1 MRLIIIGGGPGGY
14 ETAVKAAE
22 RGLEVTLVSAGPLGG
37 TCLNEGCIP
46 TKALRRSADV
56 ADLVAESASFG
67 IDATPAGVDFEAVM
81 ARKEQV
87 VSELRNGI
95 EFLLKKA
102 KVTVLQG
109 RASFIDA
116 KTVRVELA
124 DGGVT
129 EVEADAIII
138 ATGSVSASLPIP
150 GADLCIDSAQLLSL
164 PERPARLCVIGAG
177 VIGLEFASIFRSFG
191 SEVTVLEYCKEIL
204 PRFDTDLSKRLK
216 LSLSR
221 KGISIETSAGVQRVD
236 ALPDGALKVT
246 YLKKEQEL
254 DVVADT
260 VLMAVGRRP
269 AVGSLN
275 FADIGIEAGPR
286 GVVVD
291 KDFQTSVPG
300 IYAVGDVIGGYML
313 AHVATF
319 QGLHALNHLTGVTD
333 TIDFEVVPAAVFTS
347 PEAATVGLSEDACKE
362 KGIAV
367 KCLKSN
373 FRANGK
379 ALTMGE
385 TDGFCKMVVSAE
397 DERILGCHL
406 FGPHAADLIHE
417 AAALI
422 ARRTTLAQF
431 RDLIH
436 AHPTLSEVLQA
447 AR

>member
-1 MRLIIIGGGPGGY
+1 MKLTIIGGGPGGY
-14 ETAVKAAE
+14 ETALKAAE
-22 RGLEVTLVSAGPLGG
+22 RGLEVTLISSGPLGG

-56 ADLVAESASFG
+56 ADLVAGAAGFGVEASAG
-67 IDATPAGVDFEAVM
+67 GVDLPRVM
-81 ARKEQV
+81 ARKEEIVGQ
-87 VSELRNGI
+87 LRGGI

-102 KVTVLQG
+102 KVNVLSG
-109 RASFIDA
+109 KASFVDA
-116 KTVRVELA
+116 RTVRVALQ
-124 DGGVT
+124 DGGEATVT
-129 EVEADAIII
+129 SDAIFV

-150 GADLCIDSAQLLSL
+150 GAEFAVDSTALLSADAI
-164 PERPARLCVIGAG
+164 PHRLCVIGAG

-216 LSLSR
+216 QSLSR
-221 KGISIETSAGVQRVD
+221 KGISIDTSASVQGIARE
-236 ALPDGALKVT
+236 ADGSFKVS
-246 YLKKEQEL
+246 YIKKDQPQEVL
-254 DVVADT
+254 ADK

-269 AVGSLN
+269 ALGSLN
-275 FADIGIEAGPR
+275 FEDIGIETGKR

-300 IYAVGDVIGGYML
+300 IYAFGDIIGGYML

-319 QGLHALNHLTGVTD
+319 QGLHALNHLTGVED
-333 TIDFEVVPAAVFTS
+333 GIDFGIVPAAVFTS
-347 PEAATVGLSEDACKE
+347 PEAATVGLSEDECKE
-362 KGIAV
+362 KGIPV
-367 KCLKSN
+367 ECLKSQ

-385 TDGFCKMVVSAE
+385 TDGFIKVVASEE
-397 DERILGCHL
+397 DGRLLGCHL

-417 AAALI
+417 MAALI
-422 ARRTTLAQF
+422 ARRTTLAEF

-436 AHPTLSEVLQA
+436 AHPTLSEALMV
-447 AR
+447 

>member
-1 MRLIIIGGGPGGY
+1 MHLIIIGAGPGGY
-14 ETAVKAAE
+14 ETALKAAQ
-22 RGLEVTLVSAGPLGG
+22 RGLEVTLISGGPLGG

-56 ADLVAESASFG
+56 ADLVAESGQYG
-67 IDATPAGVDFEAVM
+67 IHAGEPSLDMGAVM
-81 ARKEQV
+81 ERKEKI
-87 VSELRNGI
+87 VSELRTGI
-95 EFLLKKA
+95 EFLMKKA
-102 KVTVLQG
+102 KVTVLRG
-109 RASFIDA
+109 KASFVDNR
-116 KTVRVELA
+116 TVCVSLE
-124 DGGVT
+124 DGGEQTVT
-129 EVEADAIII
+129 GDAILI

-150 GADLCIDSAQLLSL
+150 GADLCIDSARMLSL
-164 PERPARLCVIGAG
+164 PEVPGRLCVIGAG

-191 SEVTVLEYCKEIL
+191 SEVSVLEYCREIL

-216 LSLSR
+216 QSLSR
-221 KGISIETSAGVQRVD
+221 KGIAIETAACVQRVEKT
-236 ALPDGALKVT
+236 PDGLLLVT
-246 YLKKEQEL
+246 YVKKDQSQTVL
-254 DVVADT
+254 CDT

-275 FADIGIEAGPR
+275 FGDIGIETTPR

-300 IYAVGDVIGGYML
+300 IYAVGDIIGGYML

-319 QGLHALNHLTGVTD
+319 QGLHALNHLTGVAD
-333 TIDFEVVPAAVFTS
+333 AIDFSVVPAAVFTS
-347 PEAATVGLSEDACKE
+347 PEAATVGLSEDECKD

-385 TDGFCKMVVSAE
+385 TDGFCKVVTAAE
-397 DERILGCHL
+397 DGRLLGCHL

-417 AAALI
+417 MAALI
-422 ARRTTLAQF
+422 ARGVTLQTF

-436 AHPTLSEVLQA
+436 AHPTLSEVLPA
-447 AR
+447 AL